1 LAFATDAA
9 RRKNRQKNRKR
20 RQRRPGPVSGIACL
34 ATDSTKI
41 LPSNSNKV
49 AILLVKTARIL
60 CYNQRQIQNI
70 QAMEGK
76 MELVAYNDEAVTLR
90 LKRKELGVLL
100 AILQTFD
107 VEFEKIDKELLMLQ
121 EPESE
126 VKAVID
132 AIFAVSEKAPLSGE
146 RNVIK

>member
-1 LAFATDAA
+1 
-9 RRKNRQKNRKR
+9 
-20 RQRRPGPVSGIACL
+20 
-34 ATDSTKI
+34 
-41 LPSNSNKV
+41 
-49 AILLVKTARIL
+49 
-60 CYNQRQIQNI
+60 
-70 QAMEGK
+70 

-121 EPESE
+121 EPESDI
-126 VKAVID
+126 KAVID